1 MASDGLNLMG
11 VNSAGSANNGMNS
24 PRIQVSLPTKLK
36 MPPRSPSRESVATEM
51 SVSSS
56 YLSECGWNSNKL
68 PAHLSFLKAVPE
80 NQQLSAYL
88 TPNRGPSPIP
98 GGSGGGRFLR
108 VPGAS
113 SVGVG
118 GRSVDGGWWE
128 EETDLSVIKNFSTL
142 SKALGL
148 QKSFSTG
155 DIVSLDESGSP
166 LHNNGTH
173 YPFLS
178 LHTHTRGEKKKSLCK
193 LKKKCWRLLYV

>member
-1 MASDGLNLMG
+1 
-11 VNSAGSANNGMNS
+11 
-24 PRIQVSLPTKLK
+24 
-36 MPPRSPSRESVATEM
+36 
-51 SVSSS
+51 
-56 YLSECGWNSNKL
+56 
-68 PAHLSFLKAVPE
+68 
-80 NQQLSAYL
+80 
-88 TPNRGPSPIP
+88 
-98 GGSGGGRFLR
+98 
-108 VPGAS
+108 
-113 SVGVG
+113 VGVG

-178 LHTHTRGEKKKSLCK
+178 LHTHTHGGKRKK
-193 LKKKCWRLLYV
+193 VFVN